1 MEQKLDKIRKF
12 LRKLVRKYLVPFTIL
27 ACGMFVAYKIL
38 LIFILE

>member
-1 MEQKLDKIRKF
+1 MEKKLEKVRRF
-12 LRKLVRKYLVPFTIL
+12 LRKIVRKYLVPFTIL